1 MEILRS
7 LDAMREWRASLAPDQ
22 RVGFAPTMGNLHA
35 GHIEL
40 INVAKQR
47 SDVVVASIFVNPMQ
61 FGGNEDLDAYPRTL
75 EADLAKLEAAGA
87 AAVFTPTTTDIYP
100 DGVSQHTAV
109 DVPGLTDVL
118 CGASRPGHFRGV
130 TTVVSKLLGIVR
142 PHIAAFGAK
151 DLQQVLVIK
160 KMVRDLSINTEIDL
174 VPTLRETDGL
184 AMSSRN
190 GYLSH
195 DERALAPLFSRTLKE
210 TAKRLAESGSDIE
223 TVIAEAKAILTDS
236 GFVLDYLEARHT
248 YDLSKASSLNQE
260 TAIFGAAFL
269 GTTRLIDNQIV
280 YIARS

>member
-1 MEILRS
+1 MMEILRS
-7 LDAMREWRASLAPDQ
+7 LDVMRAWRASLAPDQ

-100 DGVSQHTAV
+100 DGVSQHTSV

-174 VPTLRETDGL
+174 VPTVRETDGL

-280 YIARS
+280 

>member
-7 LDAMREWRASLAPDQ
+7 LNAMREWRASLATDQ

-40 INVAKQR
+40 INVVKQQ
-47 SDVVVASIFVNPMQ
+47 SDVVVASIFLNPMQ
-61 FGGNEDLDAYPRTL
+61 FGRNEDLDAYPRTL
-75 EADLAKLEAAGA
+75 EVDLAKLEAAGTA
-87 AAVFTPTTTDIYP
+87 AAFTPATTDIYP

-109 DVPGLTDVL
+109 DVPELTDVL

-142 PHIAAFGAK
+142 PHVAAFGAK

-160 KMVRDLSINTEIDL
+160 KMVRDLSINTEIEV
-174 VPTLRETDGL
+174 VPTVRESDGL

-195 DERALAPLFSRTLKE
+195 DDRKLAPLFSLTLAE
-210 TAKRLAESGSDIE
+210 TAKRVAESGSDIE
-223 TVIAEAKAILTDS
+223 TAIAESKAILTEA
-236 GFVLDYLEARHT
+236 GFIVDYLEARHT
-248 YDLSKASSLNQE
+248 HDLCAASSLNQE
-260 TAIFGAAFL
+260 TAIFGAVFL
-269 GTTRLIDNQIV
+269 GTTRLIDNRI
-280 YIARS
+280 I

>member
-7 LDAMREWRASLAPDQ
+7 LDAMCEWRASLAPDQ

-35 GHIEL
+35 GHIQL
-40 INVAKQR
+40 INVVKQQ
-47 SDVVVASIFVNPMQ
+47 SDVVAASIFVNPMQ

-75 EADLAKLEAAGA
+75 EADLAKLEAAET

-100 DGVSQHTAV
+100 DGASQHTAV

-142 PHIAAFGAK
+142 PHVAAFGAK

-160 KMVRDLSINTEIDL
+160 KMVRDLAINTAIEV
-174 VPTLRETDGL
+174 VPTVREPDGL

-190 GYLSH
+190 AYLSD
-195 DERALAPLFSRTLKE
+195 DERALAPLFSKTLEE
-210 TAKRLAESGSDIE
+210 TARRVAESGSDIE
-223 TVIAEAKAILTDS
+223 TLMAEGKAILRNA
-236 GFVLDYLEARHT
+236 GFVMDYLEARHT
-248 YDLSKASSLNQE
+248 CDLSKASSLNQE

-269 GTTRLIDNQIV
+269 GTTRLIDNRIV
-280 YIARS
+280 

>member
-1 MEILRS
+1 MMEILRS

-174 VPTLRETDGL
+174 VPTVRETDGL

-223 TVIAEAKAILTDS
+223 TVIAEAKAILTES

-280 YIARS
+280 

>member
-174 VPTLRETDGL
+174 VPTVRETDGL

-190 GYLSH
+190 GYLSR

-280 YIARS
+280 

>member
-1 MEILRS
+1 
-7 LDAMREWRASLAPDQ
+7 
-22 RVGFAPTMGNLHA
+22 MGNLHA

-40 INVAKQR
+40 VNVAKQR

-75 EADLAKLEAAGA
+75 ETDLAKLEAAGA

-160 KMVRDLSINTEIDL
+160 KMVRDLSINTEIDV
-174 VPTLRETDGL
+174 VPTVRETDGL

-210 TAKRLAESGSDIE
+210 TAQRVAESGSDIE
-223 TVIAEAKAILTDS
+223 AVIAEAEAILTDA

-269 GTTRLIDNQIV
+269 GTTRLIDNRIV
-280 YIARS
+280 

>member
-7 LDAMREWRASLAPDQ
+7 LDAMREWRASLAPKK

-40 INVAKQR
+40 INVIKQQ

-75 EADLAKLEAAGA
+75 EADLAKLEASGTT
-87 AAVFTPTTTDIYP
+87 AVFTPTTTDIYP

-142 PHIAAFGAK
+142 PHVAAFGAK

-160 KMVRDLSINTEIDL
+160 KMVRDLSINTEIEV
-174 VPTLRETDGL
+174 VPTVRESDGL

-190 GYLSH
+190 GYLSR
-195 DERALAPLFSRTLKE
+195 DERALAPLFSRTLEE
-210 TAKRLAESGSDIE
+210 TAKRVAESGSDIK
-223 TVIAEAKAILTDS
+223 TVIAEGKAILTDA
-236 GFVLDYLEARHT
+236 GFVVDYLEARHT
-248 YDLSKASSLNQE
+248 YDLSEASSLNQE

-269 GTTRLIDNQIV
+269 GTTRLIDNRLV
-280 YIARS
+280 

>member
-7 LDAMREWRASLAPDQ
+7 LNAMREWRASLATDQ

-40 INVAKQR
+40 INVVKQQ
-47 SDVVVASIFVNPMQ
+47 SDVVVASIFLNPMQ
-61 FGGNEDLDAYPRTL
+61 FGRNEDLEAYPRTL
-75 EADLAKLEAAGA
+75 EVDLAKLEAAGTA
-87 AAVFTPTTTDIYP
+87 AAFTPATTDIYP

-109 DVPGLTDVL
+109 DVPELTDVL

-142 PHIAAFGAK
+142 PHVAAFGAK

-160 KMVRDLSINTEIDL
+160 KMVRDLSINTEIEV
-174 VPTLRETDGL
+174 VPTVRESDGL

-195 DERALAPLFSRTLKE
+195 DDRKLAPLFSLTLEE
-210 TAKRLAESGSDIE
+210 TAKRVAESGSDIE
-223 TVIAEAKAILTDS
+223 TAIAESKAILTEA
-236 GFVLDYLEARHT
+236 GFIVDYLEARHT
-248 YDLSKASSLNQE
+248 HDLCAASSLNQE
-260 TAIFGAAFL
+260 TAIFGAVFL
-269 GTTRLIDNQIV
+269 GTTRLIDNRI
-280 YIARS
+280 I

>member
-7 LDAMREWRASLAPDQ
+7 LDVMREWRASLAPNQ

-40 INVAKQR
+40 VNVAKQR
-47 SDVVVASIFVNPMQ
+47 SDLVVASIFVNPMQ
-61 FGGNEDLDAYPRTL
+61 FGGDEDMDAYPRTL
-75 EADLAKLEAAGA
+75 ETDLAKLEAAGA

-100 DGVSQHTAV
+100 DGVSEHTAV

-130 TTVVSKLLGIVR
+130 TTVVNKLLGIVR

-160 KMVRDLSINTEIDL
+160 KMVRDLSINTEIDIA
-174 VPTLRETDGL
+174 PTVRETDGL

-190 GYLSH
+190 SYLSH
-195 DERALAPLFSRTLKE
+195 DERALAPLFSQTLEE
-210 TAKRLAESGSDIE
+210 TAKRVAESGSHIK
-223 TVIAEAKAILTDS
+223 TAIAEGKAILTDA
-236 GFVLDYLEARHT
+236 GFVVDYLEARHT
-248 YDLSKASSLNQE
+248 YDLSEASSLNQE

-269 GTTRLIDNQIV
+269 GTTRLIDNRIV
-280 YIARS
+280 

>member
-7 LDAMREWRASLAPDQ
+7 LDAMCEWRASLAPDQ

-40 INVAKQR
+40 VNFAKQR

-75 EADLAKLEAAGA
+75 ETDLAKLEAAGA

-160 KMVRDLSINTEIDL
+160 KMVRDLSINTEIDV
-174 VPTLRETDGL
+174 VPTVRETDGL

-190 GYLSH
+190 GYMSH

-210 TAKRLAESGSDIE
+210 TAKRVAESGSDIE
-223 TVIAEAKAILTDS
+223 TVIAEAEAILTDA

-269 GTTRLIDNQIV
+269 GTTRLIDNRIV
-280 YIARS
+280 

>member
-1 MEILRS
+1 MMEILRS

-100 DGVSQHTAV
+100 DGVAQHTAV

-190 GYLSH
+190 SYLSR

-269 GTTRLIDNQIV
+269 GNTRLIDNQIV
-280 YIARS
+280 

>member
-22 RVGFAPTMGNLHA
+22 HVGFAPTMGNLHA

-40 INVAKQR
+40 VNVANQR
-47 SDVVVASIFVNPMQ
+47 SDLVVASIFVNPMQ

-75 EADLAKLEAAGA
+75 EADLARLEAAGT

-100 DGVSQHTAV
+100 DGVSNHTAV

-130 TTVVSKLLGIVR
+130 TTVVSKLLGSVR
-142 PHIAAFGAK
+142 PHVAAFGAK

-160 KMVRDLSINTEIDL
+160 KMVRDLSINTEIEV
-174 VPTLRETDGL
+174 VPTVRESDGL

-195 DERALAPLFSRTLKE
+195 EERKLAPLFSRTLEE
-210 TAKRLAESGSDIE
+210 TARRVAESGSDIE
-223 TVIAEAKAILTDS
+223 TLMAEGKAILS
-236 GFVLDYLEARHT
+236 NAGFVVDYLEARHT
-248 YDLSKASSLNQE
+248 YDLSEASSLNQE

-269 GTTRLIDNQIV
+269 GTTRLIDNRIV
-280 YIARS
+280 

>member
-1 MEILRS
+1 MMEILRS
-7 LDAMREWRASLAPDQ
+7 LDAMREWRASLASDQ

-210 TAKRLAESGSDIE
+210 TAKRLVESGSDIE

-280 YIARS
+280 

>member
-7 LDAMREWRASLAPDQ
+7 PDAMREWRASLAPDQ

-35 GHIEL
+35 GHIQL
-40 INVAKQR
+40 INVVKQQ
-47 SDVVVASIFVNPMQ
+47 SNVVVASIFVNPMQ

-75 EADLAKLEAAGA
+75 EADLAKLEAAGT

-100 DGVSQHTAV
+100 DGISHHTAV

-130 TTVVSKLLGIVR
+130 TTVVSKLLGVVR
-142 PHIAAFGAK
+142 PHVAAFGAK

-160 KMVRDLSINTEIDL
+160 KMVRDLSINTEIEV
-174 VPTLRETDGL
+174 VPTVREADGL

-195 DERALAPLFSRTLKE
+195 DERALAPLFSRTLEE
-210 TAKRLAESGSDIE
+210 TAKRVAESGSDIG
-223 TVIAEAKAILTDS
+223 TVIAEGKAILANA
-236 GFVLDYLEARHT
+236 GFAVDYLEARHT
-248 YDLSKASSLNQE
+248 YNLSEASSLNQE

-269 GTTRLIDNQIV
+269 GTTRLIDNRIV
-280 YIARS
+280 

>member
-7 LDAMREWRASLAPDQ
+7 LNAMREWRASLATDQ

-40 INVAKQR
+40 INVVKQQ

-75 EADLAKLEAAGA
+75 EADLAKLEAAGTA
-87 AAVFTPTTTDIYP
+87 AAFTPTTTDIYP

-109 DVPGLTDVL
+109 DVPELTDVL

-142 PHIAAFGAK
+142 PHVAAFGAK
-151 DLQQVLVIK
+151 DLQQVLVIR
-160 KMVRDLSINTEIDL
+160 KMVRDLSINTEIEV
-174 VPTLRETDGL
+174 VPTVRESDGL

-195 DERALAPLFSRTLKE
+195 DDRKLAPLFSLTLEE
-210 TAKRLAESGSDIE
+210 TAKRVAESGSDIE
-223 TVIAEAKAILTDS
+223 TAIAESKAILTEA
-236 GFVLDYLEARHT
+236 GFIVDYLEARRTH
-248 YDLSKASSLNQE
+248 DLCAASSLNQE
-260 TAIFGAAFL
+260 TAIFGAVFL
-269 GTTRLIDNQIV
+269 GTTRLIDNRI
-280 YIARS
+280 I

>member
-22 RVGFAPTMGNLHA
+22 RIGFAPTMGNLHA
-35 GHIEL
+35 GHIQL
-40 INVAKQR
+40 INVVKQQ
-47 SDVVVASIFVNPMQ
+47 SNFVVASIFVNPMQ
-61 FGGNEDLDAYPRTL
+61 FGCNEDLDAYPRTL
-75 EADLAKLEAAGA
+75 EADLAKLEAAGI
-87 AAVFTPTTTDIYP
+87 AAVFTPTTADIYP

-142 PHIAAFGAK
+142 PHVAAFGAK

-160 KMVRDLSINTEIDL
+160 KMVRDLSINTEIEV
-174 VPTLRETDGL
+174 VPTVRESDGL

-195 DERALAPLFSRTLKE
+195 DERALAPLFSRTLEE
-210 TAKRLAESGSDIE
+210 TAKRVAQSGSDIG
-223 TVIAEAKAILTDS
+223 TLLAEGKAILTNA
-236 GFVLDYLEARHT
+236 GFVVDYLEARHI
-248 YDLSKASSLNQE
+248 YDLSEASSLNQE

-269 GTTRLIDNQIV
+269 GTTRLIDNRIV
-280 YIARS
+280 

>member
-1 MEILRS
+1 M
-7 LDAMREWRASLAPDQ
+7 
-22 RVGFAPTMGNLHA
+22 
-35 GHIEL
+35 
-40 INVAKQR
+40 
-47 SDVVVASIFVNPMQ
+47 
-61 FGGNEDLDAYPRTL
+61 
-75 EADLAKLEAAGA
+75 
-87 AAVFTPTTTDIYP
+87 
-100 DGVSQHTAV
+100 
-109 DVPGLTDVL
+109 
-118 CGASRPGHFRGV
+118 
-130 TTVVSKLLGIVR
+130 VSKLLGIVR

-174 VPTLRETDGL
+174 VPTVRETDGL

-190 GYLSH
+190 GYLSR

-248 YDLSKASSLNQE
+248 CDLSKASSLNQE

-280 YIARS
+280 

>member
-7 LDAMREWRASLAPDQ
+7 LNAMREWRASLATDQ

-40 INVAKQR
+40 INVVKQQ

-75 EADLAKLEAAGA
+75 EADLAKLEAAGTA
-87 AAVFTPTTTDIYP
+87 AAFTPATTDIYP

-109 DVPGLTDVL
+109 DVPELTDVL

-142 PHIAAFGAK
+142 PHVAAFGAK

-160 KMVRDLSINTEIDL
+160 KMVRDLSINTEIEV
-174 VPTLRETDGL
+174 VPTVRESDGL

-195 DERALAPLFSRTLKE
+195 DDRALAPLFSLTLEE
-210 TAKRLAESGSDIE
+210 TAKRVAESGSHIE
-223 TVIAEAKAILTDS
+223 TAIAESKAILTEA
-236 GFVLDYLEARHT
+236 GFIVDYLEARRTH
-248 YDLSKASSLNQE
+248 DLCAASSLNQE
-260 TAIFGAAFL
+260 TAIFGAVFL
-269 GTTRLIDNQIV
+269 GTTRLIDNRI
-280 YIARS
+280 I

>member
-7 LDAMREWRASLAPDQ
+7 LNAMREWRASLATDQ

-40 INVAKQR
+40 INVVKQQ
-47 SDVVVASIFVNPMQ
+47 SDVVVASVFVNPMQ
-61 FGGNEDLDAYPRTL
+61 FGGNDDLDAYPRTL
-75 EADLAKLEAAGA
+75 EADLAKLEAAGTA
-87 AAVFTPTTTDIYP
+87 AAFTPTTTDIYP

-109 DVPGLTDVL
+109 DVPELTDVL

-142 PHIAAFGAK
+142 PHVAAFGAK

-160 KMVRDLSINTEIDL
+160 KMVRDLSINTEIEV
-174 VPTLRETDGL
+174 VPTVRESDGL

-195 DERALAPLFSRTLKE
+195 DDRKLAPLFSLTLAE
-210 TAKRLAESGSDIE
+210 TAKRVAESGSDIE
-223 TVIAEAKAILTDS
+223 TAIAESKATLTEA
-236 GFVLDYLEARHT
+236 GFIVDYLEARRTH
-248 YDLSKASSLNQE
+248 DLSAASSLNQE
-260 TAIFGAAFL
+260 TAIFGAVFL
-269 GTTRLIDNQIV
+269 GTTRLIDNRI
-280 YIARS
+280 I

>member
-7 LDAMREWRASLAPDQ
+7 LNAMREWRASLATDQ

-40 INVAKQR
+40 INVVKQQ

-61 FGGNEDLDAYPRTL
+61 FGRNEDLDAYPRTL
-75 EADLAKLEAAGA
+75 EADLAKLEAAGTA
-87 AAVFTPTTTDIYP
+87 AAFTPTTTDIYP

-109 DVPGLTDVL
+109 DVPELTDVL

-142 PHIAAFGAK
+142 PHVAAFGAK

-160 KMVRDLSINTEIDL
+160 KMVRDLSINTEITV
-174 VPTLRETDGL
+174 VPTVRESDGL

-195 DERALAPLFSRTLKE
+195 DDRKLAPLFSLTLEE
-210 TAKRLAESGSDIE
+210 TAKRVAESGSDIE
-223 TVIAEAKAILTDS
+223 TAIAESKAILTEA
-236 GFVLDYLEARHT
+236 GFIVDYLEARHT
-248 YDLSKASSLNQE
+248 HDLCAASSLNQE
-260 TAIFGAAFL
+260 TAIFGAVFL
-269 GTTRLIDNQIV
+269 GTTRLIDNRI
-280 YIARS
+280 I

>member
-7 LDAMREWRASLAPDQ
+7 LDAMREWRASLASDQ

-142 PHIAAFGAK
+142 PHIATFGAK

-174 VPTLRETDGL
+174 VPTVRETDGL

-248 YDLSKASSLNQE
+248 CDLSKASSLNQE

-280 YIARS
+280 

>member
-1 MEILRS
+1 MMEILRS

-100 DGVSQHTAV
+100 DGVAQHTAV

-174 VPTLRETDGL
+174 VPTVRETDGL

-190 GYLSH
+190 GYLSR

-269 GTTRLIDNQIV
+269 GNTRLIDNQIV
-280 YIARS
+280 

>member
-7 LDAMREWRASLAPDQ
+7 LDAMREWRASLATDQ

-40 INVAKQR
+40 INVIKQQ

-75 EADLAKLEAAGA
+75 EADLAKLEASGTT
-87 AAVFTPTTTDIYP
+87 AVFTPTTNDIYP
-100 DGVSQHTAV
+100 DGVSQHTTV

-142 PHIAAFGAK
+142 PHVAAFGAK

-160 KMVRDLSINTEIDL
+160 KMVRDLSINTEIEV
-174 VPTLRETDGL
+174 VPTVRESDGL

-195 DERALAPLFSRTLKE
+195 DERALAPLFSRTLEE
-210 TAKRLAESGSDIE
+210 TAKRVAESGSDVK
-223 TVIAEAKAILTDS
+223 TVIAEGKAILTEA
-236 GFVLDYLEARHT
+236 GFVVDYLEARHT
-248 YDLSKASSLNQE
+248 YDLSEASSLNQE

-269 GTTRLIDNQIV
+269 GTTRLIDNRIV
-280 YIARS
+280 

>member
-1 MEILRS
+1 MMEILRS

-100 DGVSQHTAV
+100 DGVSQHTSV

-210 TAKRLAESGSDIE
+210 TAKRLVESGSDIE

-280 YIARS
+280 

>member
-1 MEILRS
+1 MMEILRS

-100 DGVSQHTAV
+100 DGVSQHTSV

-190 GYLSH
+190 SYLSR

-280 YIARS
+280 

>member
-1 MEILRS
+1 MMEILRS

-100 DGVSQHTAV
+100 DGVAQHTAV

-174 VPTLRETDGL
+174 VPTVRETDGL

-190 GYLSH
+190 SYLSR

-269 GTTRLIDNQIV
+269 GNTRLIDNQIV
-280 YIARS
+280 

>member
-7 LDAMREWRASLAPDQ
+7 LNAMREWRASLATDQ

-40 INVAKQR
+40 INVVKQQ

-61 FGGNEDLDAYPRTL
+61 FGRNEDLDAYPRTL
-75 EADLAKLEAAGA
+75 EADLAKLEAAGTA
-87 AAVFTPTTTDIYP
+87 AAFTPTTTDIYP

-109 DVPGLTDVL
+109 DVPELTDVL

-142 PHIAAFGAK
+142 PHVAAFGAK

-160 KMVRDLSINTEIDL
+160 KMVRDLSINTEIEV
-174 VPTLRETDGL
+174 VPTVRESDGL

-195 DERALAPLFSRTLKE
+195 DDRKLAPLFSLTLAE
-210 TAKRLAESGSDIE
+210 TAKRVAESGSDIE
-223 TVIAEAKAILTDS
+223 TAIAESKAILTEA
-236 GFVLDYLEARHT
+236 GFIVDYLEARRTH
-248 YDLSKASSLNQE
+248 DLSAASSLNQE
-260 TAIFGAAFL
+260 TAIFGAVFL
-269 GTTRLIDNQIV
+269 GTTRLIDNRI
-280 YIARS
+280 I

>member
-7 LDAMREWRASLAPDQ
+7 LNAMREWRASLATDQ

-40 INVAKQR
+40 INVVKQQ

-75 EADLAKLEAAGA
+75 EADLAKLEAAGTA
-87 AAVFTPTTTDIYP
+87 AAFTPTTTDIYP

-109 DVPGLTDVL
+109 DVPELTDVL

-142 PHIAAFGAK
+142 PHVAAFGAK

-160 KMVRDLSINTEIDL
+160 KMVRDLSINTEIEV
-174 VPTLRETDGL
+174 VPTVRESDGL

-195 DERALAPLFSRTLKE
+195 DDRKLAPLFSLTLEE
-210 TAKRLAESGSDIE
+210 TAKRVAESGSDIE
-223 TVIAEAKAILTDS
+223 TAIAESKAILTEA
-236 GFVLDYLEARHT
+236 GFIVDYLEARRTH
-248 YDLSKASSLNQE
+248 DLSAASSLNQE
-260 TAIFGAAFL
+260 TAIFGAVFL
-269 GTTRLIDNQIV
+269 GTTRLIDNRI
-280 YIARS
+280 I

>member
-7 LDAMREWRASLAPDQ
+7 LNAMREWRASLATDQ

-40 INVAKQR
+40 INVVKQQ

-75 EADLAKLEAAGA
+75 EADLAKLEAAGTA
-87 AAVFTPTTTDIYP
+87 AAFTPTTTDIYP

-109 DVPGLTDVL
+109 DVPELTDVL

-142 PHIAAFGAK
+142 PHVAAFGAK

-160 KMVRDLSINTEIDL
+160 KMVRDLSINTEIEV
-174 VPTLRETDGL
+174 VPTVRESDGL

-195 DERALAPLFSRTLKE
+195 DDRKLAPLFSLTLAE
-210 TAKRLAESGSDIE
+210 TAKRVAESGSDIE
-223 TVIAEAKAILTDS
+223 TAIAESKAILTEA
-236 GFVLDYLEARHT
+236 GFIVDYLEARRTH
-248 YDLSKASSLNQE
+248 DLSAASSLNQE
-260 TAIFGAAFL
+260 TAIFGAVFL
-269 GTTRLIDNQIV
+269 GTTRLIDNRI
-280 YIARS
+280 I

>member
-1 MEILRS
+1 MMEILRS

-100 DGVSQHTAV
+100 DGVSQHTSV

-190 GYLSH
+190 GYLSR

-269 GTTRLIDNQIV
+269 GNTRLIDNQIV
-280 YIARS
+280 

>member
-1 MEILRS
+1 MEILLS
-7 LDAMREWRASLAPDQ
+7 LDAMRDWRASLAPDQ

-40 INVAKQR
+40 INVIKQQ
-47 SDVVVASIFVNPMQ
+47 SDVIVASIFVNPMQ
-61 FGGNEDLDAYPRTL
+61 FGGNEDLEAYPRTL
-75 EADLAKLEAAGA
+75 EVDLAKLKAAGA
-87 AAVFTPTTTDIYP
+87 AAVFTPTADDIYP

-109 DVPGLTDVL
+109 EVPGLTDVL

-142 PHIAAFGAK
+142 PHVAAFGAK

-160 KMVRDLSINTEIDL
+160 KMVRDLSMNTEIEV
-174 VPTLRETDGL
+174 VPTVRESDGL

-195 DERALAPLFSRTLKE
+195 DERALAPLFSRTLEE
-210 TAKRLAESGSDIE
+210 TARRVAESGSDVK
-223 TVIAEAKAILTDS
+223 TVIAEGKAILTDA
-236 GFVLDYLEARHT
+236 GFVVDYLEARHT
-248 YDLSKASSLNQE
+248 YDLSEASSLNQE

-269 GTTRLIDNQIV
+269 GTTRLIDNRIV
-280 YIARS
+280 

>member
-7 LDAMREWRASLAPDQ
+7 LNAMREWRESLATDQ

-40 INVAKQR
+40 INVVKQQ
-47 SDVVVASIFVNPMQ
+47 SDIVVASIFVNPMQ
-61 FGGNEDLDAYPRTL
+61 FGGHEDLDAYPRTL
-75 EADLAKLEAAGA
+75 EADLAKLEAAGTA
-87 AAVFTPTTTDIYP
+87 AAFTPTTTDIYP

-109 DVPGLTDVL
+109 DVPELTDVL

-142 PHIAAFGAK
+142 PHVAAFGAK

-160 KMVRDLSINTEIDL
+160 KMVRDLSINTEIEV
-174 VPTLRETDGL
+174 VPTVRESDGL

-195 DERALAPLFSRTLKE
+195 DDRALAPLFSLTLEE
-210 TAKRLAESGSDIE
+210 TAKRVAESGSDIE
-223 TVIAEAKAILTDS
+223 TAIAESKATLTEA
-236 GFVLDYLEARHT
+236 GFIVDYLEARRTH
-248 YDLSKASSLNQE
+248 DLSAASSLNQE
-260 TAIFGAAFL
+260 TAIFGAVLL
-269 GTTRLIDNQIV
+269 GTTRLIDNRI
-280 YIARS
+280 I

>member
-1 MEILRS
+1 MMEILRS
-7 LDAMREWRASLAPDQ
+7 LDVMRAWRASLAPDQ

-174 VPTLRETDGL
+174 VPTVRETDGL

-190 GYLSH
+190 GYLSR

-280 YIARS
+280 

>member
-40 INVAKQR
+40 INVIKQQ

-75 EADLAKLEAAGA
+75 EADLAKLEASGTT
-87 AAVFTPTTTDIYP
+87 AVFTPTTTDIYP

-109 DVPGLTDVL
+109 DVPGLTNVL

-142 PHIAAFGAK
+142 PHVAAFGAK

-160 KMVRDLSINTEIDL
+160 KMVRDLSINTEIEV
-174 VPTLRETDGL
+174 VPTVRESDGL

-190 GYLSH
+190 GYLSR
-195 DERALAPLFSRTLKE
+195 DERALAPLFSRTLEE
-210 TAKRLAESGSDIE
+210 TAKRVAESSSDIK
-223 TVIAEAKAILTDS
+223 TVIAEGKAILTDA
-236 GFVLDYLEARHT
+236 GFVVDYLEARHT
-248 YDLSKASSLNQE
+248 YDLSEASSLNQE

-269 GTTRLIDNQIV
+269 GTTRLIDNRIV
-280 YIARS
+280 

>member
-100 DGVSQHTAV
+100 DGVAQHTSV

-210 TAKRLAESGSDIE
+210 TAKRLVESGSDIE

-280 YIARS
+280 

>member
-1 MEILRS
+1 MVILRS
-7 LDAMREWRASLAPDQ
+7 LNAMREWRASLATDQ

-40 INVAKQR
+40 INVVKQQ

-61 FGGNEDLDAYPRTL
+61 FGRNEDLDAYPRTL
-75 EADLAKLEAAGA
+75 EVDQAKLEAAGTD
-87 AAVFTPTTTDIYP
+87 AVFTPTTTDIYP

-109 DVPGLTDVL
+109 NVPGLTDVL

-142 PHIAAFGAK
+142 PHVAAFGAK

-160 KMVRDLSINTEIDL
+160 KMVRDLSINTEIEV
-174 VPTLRETDGL
+174 VPTVRESDGL

-195 DERALAPLFSRTLKE
+195 DDRKLAPLFSLTLAE
-210 TAKRLAESGSDIE
+210 TAKRVAESGSDIE
-223 TVIAEAKAILTDS
+223 TAIAESKATLTEA
-236 GFVLDYLEARHT
+236 GFTVDYLEARHT
-248 YDLSKASSLNQE
+248 YDLAETSSLNQE

-269 GTTRLIDNQIV
+269 GTTRLIDNRI
-280 YIARS
+280 I